1 MKQNKNMMVAGL
13 EISATQIHRSHHTS
27 VILQTDNHDS
37 NTIKY
42 WGNPENTY
50 QRRLETEGGFF

>member
-1 MKQNKNMMVAGL
+1 MMETGL
-13 EISATQIHRSHHTS
+13 EKFAKQTHQSHHSS
-27 VILQTDNHDS
+27 VFLRTDNHDS

-50 QRRLETEGGFF
+50 QSRLETEGGFF